1 MRFYISLIAGIIF
14 IFSLSLRTFAQGGE
28 PLIYLKFTTDK
39 VYIVDNQKYEFTADI
54 FIGDESGPASNIY
67 ATTFDI
73 VFDADLVIAD
83 STLFSYNAQSF
94 LGSAAEISI
103 SSKTQASD
111 KGRLNIAISRVDGK
125 NVSGF
130 GKIGTVKFI
139 TVSDIIGSREIEE
152 VPFNGA
158 LEPLKLLN
166 ANGDELRF
174 KRDPDGD
181 TILLI
186 NDILARTN
194 RSLAERSIEVF
205 PNPASHQIYIDLHS
219 LQGHYVEIFDAQGRR
234 VKNQSI
240 FNQSQRAEI
249 STAQLN
255 PGIYLVKINTEK
267 GIFTKRI
274 VLQ

>member
-1 MRFYISLIAGIIF
+1 MRFFLSLFAGIIF
-14 IFSLSLRTFAQGGE
+14 VFSLSLHTFAQGGE
-28 PLIYLKFTTDK
+28 PLIYLKFTSDK
-39 VYIVDNQKYEFTADI
+39 VYIVDNQKYEFTADV
-54 FIGDESGPASNIY
+54 FIGDENVPASNIY

-73 VFDADLVIAD
+73 VFDANLVIAD

-158 LEPLKLLN
+158 LESIQLLN
-166 ANGDELRF
+166 AEGDALRF
-174 KRDPDGD
+174 KSDPDGD

-186 NDILARTN
+186 NDILARSN
-194 RSLAERSIEVF
+194 RTLAERSIEIY
-205 PNPASHQIYIDLHS
+205 PNPASNLIHINLRNLRS
-219 LQGHYVEIFDAQGRR
+219 EELELFNAQGQLVRFEPIR
-234 VKNQSI
+234 SDYVQL
-240 FNQSQRAEI
+240 
-249 STAQLN
+249 STTNLE
-255 PGIYLVKINTEK
+255 PGIYLVRIRAEE
-267 GIFTKRI
+267 GIFTKR
-274 VLQ
+274 VLINR

>member
-1 MRFYISLIAGIIF
+1 MRFFLSLFAGIIF

-28 PLIYLKFTTDK
+28 PLIYLKFTADK

-54 FIGDESGPASNIY
+54 FIGDENVPASNIY

-158 LEPLKLLN
+158 LESIQLLN
-166 ANGDELRF
+166 AEGDALRF
-174 KRDPDGD
+174 KSDPDGD

-186 NDILARTN
+186 NDILARSN
-194 RSLAERSIEVF
+194 RTLAERGIQVY
-205 PNPASHQIYIDLHS
+205 PNPTSNLIHINLRNLRS
-219 LQGHYVEIFDAQGRR
+219 EELELFNAQGQLVRFEPIR
-234 VKNQSI
+234 SDYVQL
-240 FNQSQRAEI
+240 
-249 STAQLN
+249 STTNLE
-255 PGIYLVKINTEK
+255 PGIYLVRIRAEE
-267 GIFTKRI
+267 GIFTKR
-274 VLQ
+274 VLINR